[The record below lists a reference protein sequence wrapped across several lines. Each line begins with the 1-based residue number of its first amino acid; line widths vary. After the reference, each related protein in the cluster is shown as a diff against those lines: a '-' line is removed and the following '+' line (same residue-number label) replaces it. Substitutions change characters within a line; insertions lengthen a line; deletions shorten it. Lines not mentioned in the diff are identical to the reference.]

1 MVNDAT
7 VVMADMLAFNGVTHG
22 IDKVLMP
29 PDGSMAPTTA
39 LASGSLVVV
48 SLLLCLPQS

>member
-7 VVMADMLAFNGVTHG
+7 CTVVMVDMLAFNGVNHG

-29 PDGSMAPTTA
+29 PDSMALPSGA
-39 LASGSLVVV
+39 LAVGASV
-48 SLLLCLPQS
+48 SPLFAAM